1 MLNMLYFQ
9 SIVKPRFPCSNYLP
23 PLASYAIIASLLDYE
38 ATTFVARFNDA
49 LKGQYCVMRSVE
61 DQTTALTARERAA
74 RASVTIADIW
84 EAHKL
89 LKPRLHHTPLT
100 ASRTLSELT
109 GADVYLKAENMQRSG
124 SFKVRGAS
132 YKLSRLSEQE
142 RSHGVIAASAGNHA
156 QGVAIAAAQ
165 YGIPCTIVMPE
176 TAPLAKVMATQG
188 YGSSVVLHGF
198 TYDDAYAHCLK
209 LQEES
214 GAAFIHAFDDPDV
227 IAGQGTLGL
236 EMLSD
241 LPDADAMIVPI
252 GGGGLMSGIAIA
264 ARALRPDITI
274 IGVQAAGAPSF
285 RSSLDAGE
293 LRTSTTIATIADG
306 IAVKRPGELTFSIIQ
321 RLVDD
326 VVLVN
331 DEAIIAAVLFLM
343 ERCKMLVEG
352 AGAVGVAA
360 LLSGAVNLA
369 GKKVLVPLTG
379 GNIDINL
386 VGRFIEHG
394 LADAGRYFV
403 IHTRLTDRPG
413 ELMRLLGIISEMRI
427 NVIDVRHQRISSRL
441 PIMEREETLTLETRD
456 RAQCEELLQR
466 LRASGYIVEEAQT
479 IA

>member
-1 MLNMLYFQ
+1 
-9 SIVKPRFPCSNYLP
+9 
-23 PLASYAIIASLLDYE
+23 
-38 ATTFVARFNDA
+38 
-49 LKGQYCVMRSVE
+49 MRSVE
-61 DQTTALTARERAA
+61 DQSAASTARERGREQRAA
-74 RASVTIADIW
+74 VTIADIW

-89 LKPRLHHTPLT
+89 LKRHLHHTLLMP
-100 ASRTLSELT
+100 SRMLREET
-109 GADVYLKAENMQRSG
+109 GADIYLKAENMQRSG

-132 YKLSRLSEQE
+132 YKLSRLGKEEYQ
-142 RSHGVIAASAGNHA
+142 RGVIAASAGNHA
-156 QGVAIAAAQ
+156 QGVAIAASQ
-165 YGIPCTIVMPE
+165 YHIPCTIVMPE

-188 YGSSVVLHGF
+188 YGASVVLHGF
-198 TYDDAYAHCLK
+198 TYDDAYAHCLE
-209 LQEES
+209 LQAQS
-214 GAAFIHAFDDPDV
+214 GAVFIHAFDDPDI

-241 LPDADAMIVPI
+241 LPDADALVVPI
-252 GGGGLMSGIAIA
+252 GGGGLMAGIAIA

-274 IGVQAAGAPSF
+274 IGVQAAGAGGL
-285 RSSLDAGE
+285 RASLDAGA
-293 LRTSTTIATIADG
+293 LQTLPAVATIADG
-306 IAVKRPGELTFSIIQ
+306 IAVKRPGELTFSIIR

-331 DEAIIAAVLFLM
+331 DEEIIGAVLFLM

-352 AGAVGVAA
+352 AGAAGVAA
-360 LLSGAVNLA
+360 LLSGVVRLP

-394 LADAGRYFV
+394 LAAAGRYFV

-413 ELMRLLGIISEMRI
+413 ELMRLLGIIAEMRI

-441 PIMEREETLTLETRD
+441 PINEREETLTLETRD

-466 LRASGYIVEEAQT
+466 LRAKGYIVEEAQS
-479 IA
+479 IS